1 MVLTGRRAVV
11 RRPVEILTLK
21 ECESLIGVCS
31 RRSPAGI
38 RNAAIIVVLWR
49 CGLRVSELTHLEV
62 KDVDLDQHTIS
73 VLHGKGDRQ
82 RVAVIDPRATAVVQH
97 WLTTRLKLKL
107 RSRWVFCTFSKG
119 HRGGPVS
126 DRYIRAML
134 KRLAVRADIEK
145 RVHPHG
151 FRHTHTVELV
161 REGVPL
167 NVVRKQLGHS
177 TLAVTHRYA
186 DHISSQD
193 VVDALKDREWG

>member
-11 RRPVEILTLK
+11 RRPVEILTLQ

-38 RNAAIIVVLWR
+38 RNAAVIAVLWR
-49 CGLRVSELTHLEV
+49 CGLRVSELTHLQV
-62 KDVDLDQHTIS
+62 KDVDLDQHTVT
-73 VLHGKGDRQ
+73 VLHGKGDR
-82 RVAVIDPRATAVVQH
+82 RRTVAIDPRAAAVVER
-97 WLTTRLKLKL
+97 WLAARLKLKL
-107 RSRWVFCTFSKG
+107 RSRWLFCTFSAG
-119 HRGGPVS
+119 QRGAPVS

-161 REGVPL
+161 RENVPL

-186 DHISSQD
+186 DHISNQD
-193 VVDALKDREWG
+193 VIDALKDREW